1 MSKVFAGATIRML
14 RDLHGLTQLSMAR
27 KLGVSTSYLNQI
39 ENDNRALSAAMLL
52 KLSTTF
58 EVDPSLFSPEENK
71 RNAGKLKDALALA
84 GITSFDERSLRDLS
98 TRYPQLAATM
108 SQLANAQS
116 NIEHLD
122 AYENV
127 KNFLFAKRNH
137 VEILDKLAEEL
148 SANIGIPGL
157 RVTRLCSLLDKEFS
171 INVSFHEELSTARR
185 HFDAATRMVRLRSSL
200 NEAQQCFELA
210 RQIAHL
216 RYEDILFEL
225 TSNSQWLPTPH
236 AQALARV
243 ALAQY
248 FGAAV
253 VMPYTQFIETAR
265 ELHYDIVLLSN
276 RFGTSFESTCH
287 RLSTL
292 QRPGNEGVPF
302 FFIRTDRAG
311 NISKRQSSTSFHFS
325 RSGGSCPLWVLH
337 RSFES
342 TGRILRQVA
351 QMPDGRTYL
360 WIARADSST
369 SFGFGEAPKEFA
381 IGLGCDINHAEQLV
395 YSRGLNLSPAEAD
408 PIGAGCRICS
418 RVDCRQRAFPFTGRE
433 INALESETSDIP
445 YS

>member
-27 KLGVSTSYLNQI
+27 KLGISTSYLNQI
-39 ENDNRALSAAMLL
+39 ENDNRALSASMLL
-52 KLSTTF
+52 NLARTF
-58 EVDPSLFSPEENK
+58 DVDPSLFSPEEAK

-84 GITSFDERSLRDLS
+84 GITDFDERSLRDLS
-98 TRYPQLAATM
+98 ARYPKLAATM
-108 SQLANAQS
+108 SQLAYSQAPVDQV
-116 NIEHLD
+116 D
-122 AYENV
+122 AYEHV
-127 KNFLFAKRNH
+127 KNFLFSKRNH
-137 VEILDKLAEEL
+137 VEELDELAEKLAKE
-148 SANIGIPGL
+148 IGIPGL
-157 RVTRLCSLLDKEFS
+157 RVTRLSSLLDQEFS
-171 INVSFHEELSTARR
+171 VTVSFHKELPTSRR
-185 HFDAATRMVRLRSSL
+185 SYNPATRTVYLRNNL

-210 RQIAHL
+210 RQVAHL
-216 RYEDILFEL
+216 RYEDVLVDL
-225 TSNSQWLPTPH
+225 THDSPWLPDE
-236 AQALARV
+236 QSRALAHV

-253 VMPYTQFIETAR
+253 VMPYGDFIAAAR
-265 ELHYDIVLLSN
+265 ELHYDIDLLSS

-292 QRPGNEGVPF
+292 QRPGDEGVPF

-311 NISKRQSSTSFHFS
+311 NISKRQSSASFHFS

-342 TGRILRQVA
+342 SGRILRQVA

-360 WIARADSST
+360 WIARTISST

-381 IGLGCDINHAEQLV
+381 IGLGCDIDQAENLV
-395 YSRGLNLSPAEAD
+395 YSRGLNLSPDVAD
-408 PIGAGCRICS
+408 PIGTGCRVCS
-418 RVDCRQRAFPFTGRE
+418 REDCRQRAFPFTGRE
-433 INALESETSDIP
+433 LATRESESSDIP